1 MTKSK
6 AHSLNILN
14 ISLLEQNLFSRLDSM
29 KKGWKI
35 IRKDTLFT
43 PVHPKYKLCILIKSF
58 FGQLSLWKLKG
69 NKWN

>member
-29 KKGWKI
+29 KKGWQI
-35 IRKDTLFT
+35 ILRETLFT
-43 PVHPKYKLCILIKSF
+43 PVHLKNILCILI
-58 FGQLSLWKLKG
+58 
-69 NKWN
+69 